1 MDIYD
6 VLPTLQN
13 DLRNDDRQ
21 WREIDQESFTEMLE
35 CLPPLATNERGFLS
49 SEPYTHINEE
59 GVYLSCIKSNER
71 FLAAYLTLKEFKKA
85 NHCFF

>member
-1 MDIYD
+1 MSIYD
-6 VLPTLQN
+6 ALPTLQN

-21 WREIDQESFTEMLE
+21 WREIDQEGFTEMLE

-59 GVYLSCIKSNER
+59 LHLYLRKQNQKHVPHNHSNP
-71 FLAAYLTLKEFKKA
+71 
-85 NHCFF
+85 